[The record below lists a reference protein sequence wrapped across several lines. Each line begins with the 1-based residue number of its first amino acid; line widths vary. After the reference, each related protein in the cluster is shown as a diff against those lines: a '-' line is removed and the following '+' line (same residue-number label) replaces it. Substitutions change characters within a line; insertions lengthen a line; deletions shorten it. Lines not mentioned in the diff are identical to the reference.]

1 MAVIVTTLFLQLT
14 ILLTLAT
21 LSHFTFKRFRQPT
34 ILGEIAI
41 GVLLGPTVLGA
52 LGIVLFS
59 PEFIA
64 LFASL
69 GAIFLLFIIGLET
82 DFRAVYTRQNFLVAV
97 GGVAFPLALGFVTAF
112 FMVPPSAWGTN
123 GNQVIVAMFV
133 GASLVATSTAI
144 AAAILLELRMV
155 REPVARTIMGAAV
168 VDDILG
174 FLVLSM
180 VVGLSQGQVDP
191 VGLAI
196 VVATAIAF
204 IAAAVFVGIYF
215 FSRIVVRIQVAGMRL
230 GLKHGGFLI
239 ALAIA
244 FLYAFIAELIGL
256 SAIIGAFIA
265 GSMFAATPLRD
276 EFAEGAGWLGAVFA
290 PIFFISLGLAVN
302 ALAVDGTLLVFGAVL
317 AVVAILTK
325 LVGCGIPARLQG
337 LSKTESYAVGWGMT
351 PRGEVGLIVALTAL
365 TAGVIGDGLFAII
378 VLVMVVISVVPVPF
392 LRRALVALAKERAA
406 PEVQETQA
414 PAN

>member
-406 PEVQETQA
+406 PDVQETQA